1 MDTVQTQRP
10 GGCLK
15 ADIGAQSRNPADRM
29 LQFIPLYWRG
39 RVAGFQP
46 VRLQEKTPKSGGS
59 HLFGG
64 GNGEPKMS
72 YDRGSSREQRELLRR
87 KQGSEHVGGGGK
99 SFFGGAKAPKSSGE
113 KGGHSGGHSSGH
125 SGHHHH

>member
-10 GGCLK
+10 SGCLK
-15 ADIGAQSRNPADRM
+15 ADIGVQSRNPADRM

-64 GNGEPKMS
+64 GDREPKMS
-72 YDRGSSREQRELLRR
+72 YDHGSS
-87 KQGSEHVGGGGK
+87 GSNRSFFAGSKAPKMSGGGEK
-99 SFFGGAKAPKSSGE
+99 STFGGGKAPKSSGE
-113 KGGHSGGHSSGH
+113 KGGHSTGH